1 MADETDAIPSPDASN
16 VPDREPEAEAA
27 AKAEGVAG
35 PDTTTPAARPSAALT
50 PTGVGADIPR
60 PAGATAVAVRPA
72 AAAAGAVVVARPAAP
87 ASLKKDADTSIPS
100 YPALVYREFI
110 SALVV
115 GVVLTVIALVVQS
128 PLQQQADPS
137 MTPDP
142 SKAPWYFLGLQEL
155 LSRVPPI
162 TAGVAFP
169 TFVIAGLII
178 MPYMDRNPSRQPR
191 DRKVAIILFTIFVVF
206 SVAFALIGTFF
217 RGLEWRWFWD
227 GILGR

>member
-1 MADETDAIPSPDASN
+1 VADESDATPSPKTSTA
-16 VPDREPEAEAA
+16 
-27 AKAEGVAG
+27 
-35 PDTTTPAARPSAALT
+35 PDTTTPVAGPSAATTAVAARP
-50 PTGVGADIPR
+50 
-60 PAGATAVAVRPA
+60 AVAPA
-72 AAAAGAVVVARPAAP
+72 ARPAAP

-110 SALVV
+110 AALVV
-115 GVVLTVIALVVQS
+115 GIILTVISLVVQS

-169 TFVIAGLII
+169 TFVIAGLIV
-178 MPYMDRNPSRQPR
+178 MPYIDRNPSRQPR
-191 DRKVAIILFTIFVVF
+191 DRKVGIILFTTFVVF

-217 RGLEWRWFWD
+217 RGLEWRWFWT

>member
-1 MADETDAIPSPDASN
+1 MSESTPTADET
-16 VPDREPEAEAA
+16 
-27 AKAEGVAG
+27 
-35 PDTTTPAARPSAALT
+35 TPA
-50 PTGVGADIPR
+50 R
-60 PAGATAVAVRPA
+60 PATP
-72 AAAAGAVVVARPAAP
+72 VARPAAP
-87 ASLKKDADTSIPS
+87 ARPAGAPAARPAPTSLKKDADSSIPS
-100 YPALVYREFI
+100 FPALVYREFI

-115 GVVLTVIALVVQS
+115 GVALTIIALVVQS
-128 PLQQQADPS
+128 PLQQTADPS

-169 TFVIAGLII
+169 TFVIAGLIV
-178 MPYMDRNPSRQPR
+178 MPYLDRNPARHPR
-191 DRKVAIILFTIFVVF
+191 DRKVGVILFTAFIVF

>member
-1 MADETDAIPSPDASN
+1 MSESTP
-16 VPDREPEAEAA
+16 
-27 AKAEGVAG
+27 
-35 PDTTTPAARPSAALT
+35 TTTPT
-50 PTGVGADIPR
+50 
-60 PAGATAVAVRPA
+60 ATAPA
-72 AAAAGAVVVARPAAP
+72 TPVARPAAP
-87 ASLKKDADTSIPS
+87 PRPAPVKKEGDTSIPS

-110 SALVV
+110 AALVV
-115 GVVLTVIALVVQS
+115 GVILTVVSIVVQS
-128 PLQQQADPS
+128 PLQQVADPS

-169 TFVIAGLII
+169 TLVIVGLIV
-178 MPYMDRNPSRQPR
+178 MPYIDRNPSRQPR
-191 DRKVAIILFTIFVVF
+191 ERKVGIIIFTIFVVF
-206 SVAFALIGTFF
+206 SVAFAVIGTFF

>member
-1 MADETDAIPSPDASN
+1 MADETDAIPSPDTSN

-27 AKAEGVAG
+27 AKAEGVAT
-35 PDTTTPAARPSAALT
+35 PDTTTPAARPSA
-50 PTGVGADIPR
+50 GA
-60 PAGATAVAVRPA
+60 ATATAVAARPA
-72 AAAAGAVVVARPAAP
+72 AAPAARPAAP

-115 GVVLTVIALVVQS
+115 GVLLTIIAVVVQS

-169 TFVIAGLII
+169 TFVIAGLIV
-178 MPYMDRNPSRQPR
+178 MPYLDRNPSRQPR
-191 DRKVAIILFTIFVVF
+191 DRKVGIILFTAFVVF

-217 RGLEWRWFWD
+217 RGLEWRWFWT

>member
-1 MADETDAIPSPDASN
+1 MADQTEAIPSPDTSN
-16 VPDREPEAEAA
+16 VPDRQPEAEAA
-27 AKAEGVAG
+27 ARAEGVAG
-35 PDTTTPAARPSAALT
+35 PDTTSSAARPSAALT
-50 PTGVGADIPR
+50 PTGVGADRPR

-72 AAAAGAVVVARPAAP
+72 GAPVARPAAP
-87 ASLKKDADTSIPS
+87 ASLKKDADSSIPS

-115 GVVLTVIALVVQS
+115 GVILTVIALVVQS

-169 TFVIAGLII
+169 TVVIAGLII

>member
-1 MADETDAIPSPDASN
+1 MAETTLP
-16 VPDREPEAEAA
+16 
-27 AKAEGVAG
+27 AEG
-35 PDTTTPAARPSAALT
+35 TTAAP
-50 PTGVGADIPR
+50 
-60 PAGATAVAVRPA
+60 
-72 AAAAGAVVVARPAAP
+72 ARPAAP
-87 ASLKKDADTSIPS
+87 AKPATLKKDADSSIPS

-110 SALVV
+110 SALVI
-115 GVVLTVIALVVQS
+115 GVILTVIAITVQS
-128 PLQQQADPS
+128 PLQQQADPA

-169 TFVIAGLII
+169 TFVIAGLIV

-191 DRKVAIILFTIFVVF
+191 ERKVAIILFTVFIAF

-227 GILGR
+227 GIAGRL

>member
-1 MADETDAIPSPDASN
+1 MADDEQSQEPASQ
-16 VPDREPEAEAA
+16 AA
-27 AKAEGVAG
+27 
-35 PDTTTPAARPSAALT
+35 PA
-50 PTGVGADIPR
+50 
-60 PAGATAVAVRPA
+60 PA
-72 AAAAGAVVVARPAAP
+72 AAAAATAARPAAP
-87 ASLKKDADTSIPS
+87 ATRPAAPAARPAPKKDADSSIPS

-110 SALVV
+110 AAMVV
-115 GVVLTVIALVVQS
+115 GVILTVIALVVQS

-169 TFVIAGLII
+169 TFVIAGLIV
-178 MPYMDRNPSRQPR
+178 MPYIDKNPSRQPR
-191 DRKVAIILFTIFVVF
+191 DRKVGVIIFTGFVVF

>member
-1 MADETDAIPSPDASN
+1 MADPTDAIPSPDTSN
-16 VPDREPEAEAA
+16 VPDREPEAAAA
-27 AKAEGVAG
+27 AKAEGVAV
-35 PDTTTPAARPSAALT
+35 PDTTTPAVR
-50 PTGVGADIPR
+50 G
-60 PAGATAVAVRPA
+60 GATAVAARPTPA
-72 AAAAGAVVVARPAAP
+72 ARPAVTP
-87 ASLKKDADTSIPS
+87 NASLKKDADSSIPS

-115 GVVLTVIALVVQS
+115 GVVLTVISLVVQS
-128 PLQQQADPS
+128 PLQQMADPS

-169 TFVIAGLII
+169 TFVIAGLVA
-178 MPYMDRNPSRQPR
+178 MPYLDRNPARHPR
-191 DRKVAIILFTIFVVF
+191 DRKVGIILFTLFVVF

-217 RGLEWRWFWD
+217 RGLEWRWFWL
-227 GILGR
+227 GILGK

>member
-1 MADETDAIPSPDASN
+1 MSESTPPTKGSDFTPDAQ
-16 VPDREPEAEAA
+16 PEAQASA
-27 AKAEGVAG
+27 DAEGVAR
-35 PDTTTPAARPSAALT
+35 PDTTTPAARPAAAAT
-50 PTGVGADIPR
+50 AAAPR
-60 PAGATAVAVRPA
+60 PAPARPA
-72 AAAAGAVVVARPAAP
+72 AAPPARPAP
-87 ASLKKDADTSIPS
+87 TSLKKDADTSIPS
-100 YPALVYREFI
+100 FPALVYREFI
-110 SALVV
+110 ASLVV

-137 MTPDP
+137 MTPNP

-169 TFVIAGLII
+169 TLVIAGLIA
-178 MPYMDRNPSRQPR
+178 MPYLDRNPSRQPR
-191 DRKVAIILFTIFVVF
+191 DRKVGIIIFTGFLIF

-217 RGLEWRWFWD
+217 RGLEWRWFWT

>member
-1 MADETDAIPSPDASN
+1 MADDEQSQEPASQ
-16 VPDREPEAEAA
+16 AA
-27 AKAEGVAG
+27 
-35 PDTTTPAARPSAALT
+35 
-50 PTGVGADIPR
+50 
-60 PAGATAVAVRPA
+60 PA
-72 AAAAGAVVVARPAAP
+72 AAATAARPAAP
-87 ASLKKDADTSIPS
+87 ATRPAAPAARPAPKKDADSSIPS

-110 SALVV
+110 AAMVV
-115 GVVLTVIALVVQS
+115 GVILTVIALVVQS

-169 TFVIAGLII
+169 TFVIAGLIV
-178 MPYMDRNPSRQPR
+178 MPYIDKNPSRQPR
-191 DRKVAIILFTIFVVF
+191 DRKVGVIIFTGFVVF

>member
-1 MADETDAIPSPDASN
+1 MADETDATPSPDTSD
-16 VPDREPEAEAA
+16 VPGREPVSGGPAE
-27 AKAEGVAG
+27 
-35 PDTTTPAARPSAALT
+35 T
-50 PTGVGADIPR
+50 PTGAGVATPR
-60 PAGATAVAVRPA
+60 PAGATAVAARPPGAPA
-72 AAAAGAVVVARPAAP
+72 APVARPAAP
-87 ASLKKDADTSIPS
+87 ASLKKDADSSIPS

-110 SALVV
+110 AALVV
-115 GVVLTVIALVVQS
+115 GVFLTVISLAVQS

-169 TFVIAGLII
+169 TFVIAGLIV
-178 MPYMDRNPSRQPR
+178 MPYLDRNPSRQPR

>member
-1 MADETDAIPSPDASN
+1 MADQTEAIPSPDTSD
-16 VPDREPEAEAA
+16 VPDRQPEAEAA
-27 AKAEGVAG
+27 ARAEGVAG
-35 PDTTTPAARPSAALT
+35 PDTTSPAARPSAALT
-50 PTGVGADIPR
+50 PTGVGADRPR

-72 AAAAGAVVVARPAAP
+72 GAPVARPAAP
-87 ASLKKDADTSIPS
+87 ASLKKDADSSIPS

-115 GVVLTVIALVVQS
+115 GVILTVIALVVQS

>member
-1 MADETDAIPSPDASN
+1 MADQTEAIPSPDTSN
-16 VPDREPEAEAA
+16 VPDRQPEAEAA
-27 AKAEGVAG
+27 ARAEGVAG
-35 PDTTTPAARPSAALT
+35 PDTTSPAARPSAALT
-50 PTGVGADIPR
+50 PTGVGADRPR

-72 AAAAGAVVVARPAAP
+72 GAPVARPAAP
-87 ASLKKDADTSIPS
+87 ASLKKDADSSIPS

-115 GVVLTVIALVVQS
+115 GVILTVIALVVQS